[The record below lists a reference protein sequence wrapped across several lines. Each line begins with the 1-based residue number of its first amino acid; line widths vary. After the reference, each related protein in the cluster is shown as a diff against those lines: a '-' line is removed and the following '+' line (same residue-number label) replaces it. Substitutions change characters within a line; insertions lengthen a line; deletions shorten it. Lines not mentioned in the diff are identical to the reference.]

1 MLNFK
6 GIPYTQSWI
15 SFPDIKPLVT
25 GLDLPPNK
33 HRVPYTL
40 PAIIH
45 NSVTTNP
52 HGAMMDSLPIIE
64 HLDKVFPSPPLF
76 PSGDASYALF
86 IAVEKIASLIV
97 PAISARVLPRVPD
110 GLDPRGREYFIR
122 TRTEWFKKPLAEV
135 LPTDQEKIDEL
146 WTLVEEQSKALIE
159 MLQGREGK
167 KGPFFEGE
175 TPGFAD
181 LFLAC
186 RVAFLERFDQELFKK
201 LVDLG
206 NGEIRTLYEA
216 CLPWLEGQGEEKEWP
231 VAPETGETTESWFS
245 KQ

>member
-15 SFPDIKPLVT
+15 SYPDIKPLVT
-25 GLDLPPNK
+25 GLDLAPNK
-33 HRVPYTL
+33 DGIPYTL

-45 NSVTTNP
+45 SSVTTNS
-52 HGAMMDSLPIIE
+52 HGAMMDSHPIIE

-86 IAVEKIASLIV
+86 LAVEKIAGLIG
-97 PAISARVLPRVPD
+97 PAIAARILPRVPD
-110 GLDPRGREYFIR
+110 GLDPRGREYFIH
-122 TRTEWFKKPLAEV
+122 TRTEWFKKPLAEM

-146 WTLVEEQSKALIE
+146 WTLVEKQSQALIQ

-186 RVAFLERFDQELFKK
+186 RVAFLERFDQEFFKK

-231 VAPETGETTESWFS
+231 IAPQTDETTDSWFS